1 MRHKSPDF
9 ALITRTASKTFYIA
23 SLLYPKEI
31 REDIHILYAFLRIS
45 DDMVDAPKVD
55 VFSYDEFKQET
66 RKALA
71 GESVSNPII
80 HAFADLIKRKKMDPI
95 LVWDYFASQDID
107 LRQRS
112 YQTYTDLS
120 KFVYGVAEVVG
131 LYMAQIMGLH
141 PESYPFARRL
151 GEAMQL
157 VNIARDIDEDTKAGK
172 CYVPRDEQMQCSYTA
187 TLSKEYAYAN
197 PEKFAKLMRMQLDRA
212 RAFLDESREGLKYF
226 PHRYLLPIMV
236 SMDLYEYVIR
246 SIYKNPL
253 IVFDKKVRP
262 SVVVIIT
269 KIVATWLRIREKKGI
284 IQLYSSRSTMY

>member
-9 ALITRTASKTFYIA
+9 ARITRKASTTFYVV

-31 REDIHILYAFLRIS
+31 REDMYILYAFLRIS

-55 VFSYDEFKQET
+55 VSGYDEFKQET
-66 RKALA
+66 RRALA
-71 GESVSNPII
+71 GEDVSNVII
-80 HAFADLIKRKKMDPI
+80 QAFADLIKHNKMDPK

-112 YQTYTDLS
+112 YQTYADLS

-131 LYMAQIMGLH
+131 LYMAQVMELP
-141 PESYPFARRL
+141 PESYRYARRL

-157 VNIARDIDEDTKAGK
+157 VNITRDIDEDTKAGK
-172 CYVPRDEQMQCSYTA
+172 CYIPRDEHMQCTITA

-212 RAFLDESREGLKYF
+212 RMFLNESRKGLKYF
-226 PHRYLLPIMV
+226 PDRYLLPIMV
-236 SMDLYEYVIR
+236 SMNLYEHVILC
-246 SIYKNPL
+246 IYKNPL
-253 IVFDKKVRP
+253 IVFDRKVRP
-262 SVVVIIT
+262 GLGVIIAT
-269 KIVATWLRIREKKGI
+269 IVTTWLRIVGK
-284 IQLYSSRSTMY
+284 